1 MKAFVRAAAALL
13 LALPGAPMLAQT
25 SGKAP
30 AIQVDETFLV
40 GRWTDDGDC
49 SDAVEF
55 DADGT
60 FIASNGGSG
69 DWSLRGNALTISGSA
84 TMTMRI
90 LPVDHDTILVVG
102 SDGGTGRSTRCDLD
116 DDDDD
121 SGPPPLRIA

>member
-1 MKAFVRAAAALL
+1 MKPIVRAAAALL
-13 LALPGAPMLAQT
+13 LALPAAPAVAQ
-25 SGKAP
+25 SGGKAA

-49 SDAVEF
+49 GDAVEF

-60 FIASNGGSG
+60 FVASNGGSG
-69 DWSLRGNALTISGSA
+69 DWTLQGNALTISGSA

-90 LPVDHDTILVVG
+90 LAVDHDTILVLG
-102 SDGGTGRSTRCDLD
+102 SDGAAGRSTRCDAD
-116 DDDDD
+116 EDDD

>member
-1 MKAFVRAAAALL
+1 MKEAIARAAAALL
-13 LALPGAPMLAQT
+13 LALPAAPALAQAT
-25 SGKAP
+25 GKTP

-69 DWSLRGNALTISGSA
+69 DWSLRGNALTISGTA

-90 LPVDHDTILVVG
+90 LPVDHDTILVLG
-102 SDGGTGRSTRCDLD
+102 SDGAAGRSTRCDL

>member
-1 MKAFVRAAAALL
+1 MTFIVRAAAALL
-13 LALPGAPMLAQT
+13 LALPAASAVAQAH
-25 SGKAP
+25 GKAS

-49 SDAVEF
+49 ADAVEF

-60 FIASNGGSG
+60 FVASNGGGG
-69 DWSLRGNALTISGSA
+69 DWSLHGNALTISGTA
-84 TMTMRI
+84 TLTMRI

-102 SDGGTGRSTRCDLD
+102 SDGAAGRSTRCDLD
-116 DDDDD
+116 EDED